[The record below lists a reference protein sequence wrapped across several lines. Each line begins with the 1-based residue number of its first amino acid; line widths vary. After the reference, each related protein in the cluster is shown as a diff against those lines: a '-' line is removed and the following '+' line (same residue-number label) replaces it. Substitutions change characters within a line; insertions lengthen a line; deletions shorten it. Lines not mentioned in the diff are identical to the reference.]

1 MFARSA
7 VAATVT
13 IGVLVGATIGIA
25 SADPDPTPQQLAQ
38 AKAKVETK
46 KEQIARLK
54 LELDAL
60 SEQLDSVAM
69 TAEQAAEAYNG
80 VRWQLKQAKQALLR
94 AEVAQSS
101 AAARVGEQR
110 SNISGMVADSY
121 HQIGSLGT
129 VQAILSSDDLDT
141 MLVSLGTVGAINDSM
156 QVDLDA
162 FRVANQQAR
171 ATERAAQR
179 ARDAKQRLLAEAK
192 AAKDEA
198 RAQADGVLR
207 QTSALLIERE
217 KLARELAKAQGV
229 VQQANQPKPH
239 DPKPTDPKPTDP
251 KPTDP
256 KPTDP
261 KPTDPTP
268 TPDPT
273 PPAPSGG
280 AGAAIAFAKKQL
292 GEPYKWG
299 ATGPDSWDCSGLT
312 MRAWAAG
319 GISLPHWSVAQYQV
333 STPISRANLRPGD
346 LVFWGSSGSP
356 SSIYHV
362 AIYLGGGQIIHAPRT
377 GRDVEIVSI
386 DYWRAPNFFARP

>member
-1 MFARSA
+1 MAVFARSA

-25 SADPDPTPQQLAQ
+25 SADPDPTPHQLAQ
-38 AKAKVETK
+38 AQAKVETK

-110 SNISGMVADSY
+110 GNISGMVADSY
-121 HQIGSLGT
+121 HQIGNLGT

-207 QTSALLIERE
+207 QPSALLIERD

-239 DPKPTDPKPTDP
+239 DPKPTDPKTDNP
-251 KPTDP
+251 KPS
-256 KPTDP
+256 
-261 KPTDPTP
+261 
-268 TPDPT
+268 DPT

-280 AGAAIAFAKKQL
+280 AGAAIAFAKKLL

-312 MRAWAAG
+312 MGAWAAG
-319 GISLPHWSVAQYQV
+319 GVSLPHWSVAQYQV